1 MREFNPSNPLNI
13 LLVVTPEVGTPDNY
27 EKVIMERFPELVAN
41 GTIRIRKFTDG
52 ADTDEV
58 LDTHIV
64 GTGSIPQRI
73 PEMKDLQFVM
83 TFSSGTDHWKNW
95 GKLPKHVPLTHFP
108 GGSGIPISEFVLGQ
122 MLNLA
127 KKYIPLWEN
136 QKERKYI
143 RIFGEELY
151 GKTLGI
157 IGLGGIGRQ
166 IAKRAK
172 AFDMHVIGADI
183 FTADLPN
190 VDAMFLF
197 DRVDDVI
204 KQSDFL
210 VISCPETEETRGM
223 MNEDRF
229 KMMKK
234 TAYFINCA
242 RGSLV
247 IKEAFMKAL
256 NEGWIAGAAQD
267 TWWVKTPVPS
277 YLPADDE
284 VWGTKNLLISP
295 HISSFSEMYERRFG
309 EVFVENID
317 RFLKGDPLTF
327 VAPGFEANR
336 E

>member
-1 MREFNPSNPLNI
+1 MSDFNPLNI
-13 LLVVTPEVGTPDNY
+13 LLVVTPEVGTPDKY
-27 EKVIMERFPELVAN
+27 EKLIVERFPEQVAS
-41 GTIRIRKFTDG
+41 GAIRIKKFTDG

-73 PEMKDLQFVM
+73 PEMKDLQWVM

-95 GKLPKHVPLTHFP
+95 GKLPKHVPLAHFP
-108 GGSGIPISEFVLGQ
+108 GGSGTPISEFVIGQ

-136 QKERKYI
+136 QKQKKYI

-157 IGLGGIGRQ
+157 IGLGGIGREV
-166 IAKRAK
+166 AKRAK
-172 AFDMHVIGADI
+172 AFDMRVIGADI
-183 FTADLPN
+183 FKIELPT
-190 VDAMFLF
+190 VDEAFLF

-210 VISCPETEETRGM
+210 VLSCPETEDTKGM

-229 KMMKK
+229 KLMKES
-234 TAYFINCA
+234 AYLINCA

-247 IKEAFMKAL
+247 VKEAFRKAL

-267 TWWVKTPVPS
+267 TWYVKTPVPS
-277 YLPADDE
+277 YLPPEDE
-284 VWGTKNLLISP
+284 LWDTKNLLVSP
-295 HISSFSEMYERRFG
+295 HISSFSEMYEKRFG
-309 EVFVENID
+309 AVFVENID
-317 RFLKGDPLTF
+317 RFLKGQPLIH

-336 E
+336 D